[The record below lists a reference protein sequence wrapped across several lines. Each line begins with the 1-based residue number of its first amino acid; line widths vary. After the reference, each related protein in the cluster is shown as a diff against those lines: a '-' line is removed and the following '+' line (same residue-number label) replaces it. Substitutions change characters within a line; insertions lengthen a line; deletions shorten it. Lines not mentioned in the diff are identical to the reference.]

1 VIGLYFFAFNGA
13 GPMGGLLAG
22 WLASQGGTEAA
33 YVVSGAASIAMTLF
47 AAFRLRDRAA
57 PLLGG
62 RGLPVRAR

>member
-1 VIGLYFFAFNGA
+1 
-13 GPMGGLLAG
+13 MGGLLAG

-47 AAFRLRDRAA
+47 AAFRLRDRAV